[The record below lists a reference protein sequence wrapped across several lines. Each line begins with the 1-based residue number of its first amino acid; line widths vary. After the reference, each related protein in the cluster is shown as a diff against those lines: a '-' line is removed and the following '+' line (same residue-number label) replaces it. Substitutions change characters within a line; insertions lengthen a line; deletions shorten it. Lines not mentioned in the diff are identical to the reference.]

1 MMWMRLPETRR
12 FLARLMTKEVE
23 AAIDRDCE
31 LMLLAGDIASAAS
44 WHPVMCPAPVPVHT
58 ALSKAWTLSLV
69 RSCVP
74 RWDVEEAVQW

>member
-44 WHPVMCPAPVPVHT
+44 WHPVMCPALGACPHSIV
-58 ALSKAWTLSLV
+58 
-69 RSCVP
+69 
-74 RWDVEEAVQW
+74 EAVDPELGSLMRSALGR